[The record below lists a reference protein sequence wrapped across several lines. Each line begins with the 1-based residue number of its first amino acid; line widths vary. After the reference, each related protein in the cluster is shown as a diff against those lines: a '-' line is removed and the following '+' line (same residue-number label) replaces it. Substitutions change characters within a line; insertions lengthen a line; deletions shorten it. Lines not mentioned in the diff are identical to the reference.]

1 MVNKT
6 ITMMKIM
13 DEASFNEINNKL
25 DKLTKLLEV
34 MDTSTNG
41 NMNWFTGE
49 QVTKF
54 LSVSKRTL
62 QNYRDQ
68 GLIGFSQIGRK
79 ILYRQSD
86 VDKFLEKNYIPKYVS
101 KEEQRRERKILE
113 PQNIF
118 HVSKFIKK

>member
-1 MVNKT
+1 
-6 ITMMKIM
+6 MKIM